1 MMQNMPESGIAV
13 VGRILSQARISRG
26 LSLDDVERD
35 TRIAKRFLEALE
47 RDDFNALPAPVYC
60 RAFIRT
66 YSQYLGLDPKEVMRF
81 YPEHGAEPTPLSPLP
96 QVSKAPPPALSMN
109 WVIAG
114 GVVIVFL
121 LAVGLLFK
129 ISSGGGNQPA
139 ANNNASVLATQQPS
153 GEGSENVNPN
163 TALQPTA
170 SSESTDAQP
179 VAVPDVT
186 GATGLDA
193 LPKIRNAGLTYV
205 VFRLYDDQ
213 IPAGLVVS
221 QSPAPSDQART
232 GDPVTLVISRGPR
245 Q

>member
-1 MMQNMPESGIAV
+1 MMQNMPESGMPV
-13 VGRILSQARISRG
+13 VGRILIQARTSRG

-60 RAFIRT
+60 RAFLRT

-81 YPEHGAEPTPLSPLP
+81 YPEHGAEPDPLTPLP

-129 ISSGGGNQPA
+129 ISSGGNQPA
-139 ANNNASVLATQQPS
+139 SDNSTSVLATQQPS

-170 SSESTDAQP
+170 IDESVEVQP
-179 VAVPDVT
+179 VTVPDVT
-186 GATGLDA
+186 GATGLEA
-193 LPKIRNAGLTYV
+193 LPKVRNAGLTYV
-205 VFRLYDDQ
+205 VFQLYDDQ
-213 IPAGLVVS
+213 VPEGLVVS
-221 QSPAPSDQART
+221 QSPAADDEART

>member
-1 MMQNMPESGIAV
+1 MPV
-13 VGRILSQARISRG
+13 VGRILLQARTSRG

-60 RAFIRT
+60 RAFLRT

-81 YPEHGAEPTPLSPLP
+81 YPEHGAEPAPLAPLP

-129 ISSGGGNQPA
+129 ISSGGNQPA
-139 ANNNASVLATQQPS
+139 SDNSTSVLATQQPS

-170 SSESTDAQP
+170 SDESVEVQP
-179 VAVPDVT
+179 VTVPDVT
-186 GATGLDA
+186 GAMGLEA
-193 LPKIRNAGLTYV
+193 LPKVRNAGLTYV
-205 VFRLYDDQ
+205 VFELYDDQ
-213 IPAGLVVS
+213 VPEGFVVS
-221 QSPAPSDQART
+221 QSPAANDGART